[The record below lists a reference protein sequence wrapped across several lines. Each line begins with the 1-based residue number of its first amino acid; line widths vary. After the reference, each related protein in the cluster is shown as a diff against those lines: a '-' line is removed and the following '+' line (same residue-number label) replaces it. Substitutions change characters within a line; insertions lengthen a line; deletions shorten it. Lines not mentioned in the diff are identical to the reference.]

1 MPTAT
6 CFPHL
11 LGCGRGALARPG
23 CQAAEGVHA
32 QWRAQ
37 GLLTVQQGV
46 GSRAL
51 SWHLQGWGSRKC
63 PRGMAQGLLFCWDFS
78 WPIGTSRPG

>member
-11 LGCGRGALARPG
+11 LGCGHGALARPG

-32 QWRAQ
+32 QWR
-37 GLLTVQQGV
+37 
-46 GSRAL
+46 GSG
-51 SWHLQGWGSRKC
+51 SPHSPTGSGLQGPELAPAGRKC
-63 PRGMAQGLLFCWDFS
+63 PAGMAQGPLFCWDFS
-78 WPIGTSRPG
+78 WPTGTSRPG